1 MPLKITFGAVSEAGR
16 KDRNED
22 FFGLVTPDGEL
33 LASKGIVAA
42 IADGVGSEAGGREAA
57 EYSVLSV
64 LSDYYDTPETWEIP
78 HALGKLLASTNRW
91 LLAQRA
97 SHREFSSMASTLS
110 LLVLRGNRYTIAH
123 VGDTRIYMLRSGE
136 LSRLTIDHVWE
147 GTEGSHVLK
156 RAMGLDLQLAVDYT
170 EGELKK
176 GDIFLLA
183 SDGVWETL
191 GQNRLE
197 ELLAKHPDPEEAS
210 RVLVESAFDM
220 GSEGNLTA
228 QVLRIEDTAEG
239 SLKDLL
245 LEGADLPLPP
255 LLSQRQSIDGY
266 EVIDLLRRSE
276 QTLLYQV
283 RETSSGRM
291 LVLKT
296 LRQGADSHA
305 KNALLMEEWLG
316 KRILSKHFPQ
326 IISPEKRHFLYFL
339 TTWHEGST
347 LGEMLDDGHHF
358 TVTEIIHIGTK
369 LARALGA
376 IHRLDIIHRDIRP
389 ENVHLG
395 KDGKLRVLD
404 LGSAVNPALG
414 NEAEPFSGSPNHMAP
429 ELFSGQAAS
438 IQSDL
443 YALGVTLYQLLTRK
457 CPYGE
462 IGAGKLPSFADPI
475 PPTRFRPDI
484 PPWLENILLK
494 SVSRDP
500 DRRFEMPEEF
510 LLAMERGENSRIPA
524 PQKTPLASRNR
535 LLAWK
540 ITAAI
545 SILVNFF
552 LLYVDAI
559 ETLSFSSGSP
569 W

>member
-22 FFGLVTPDGEL
+22 FFGLVTPDGDL

-123 VGDTRIYMLRSGE
+123 VGDTRIYRLRGEE
-136 LSRLTIDHVWE
+136 LSRLTLDHVWE

-156 RAMGLDLQLAVDYT
+156 RAMGLDLQLVVDYA

-191 GQNRLE
+191 GQNRLQ
-197 ELLAKHPDPEEAS
+197 ELLAKHPEPEEAS

-228 QVLRIEDTAEG
+228 QVLRIDDTAEG

-255 LLSQRQSIDGY
+255 HLSQRQSIDGY
-266 EVIDLLRRSE
+266 EVIDLLHRSE
-276 QTLLYQV
+276 QTLLYKV
-283 RETSSGRM
+283 REASNGRM

-296 LRQGADSHA
+296 LKQGANSHA
-305 KNALLMEEWLG
+305 RNDLLMEEWLG

-326 IISPEKRHFLYFL
+326 VISPENRHFLYFL

-347 LGEMLDDGHHF
+347 LGEMLDDRHHF
-358 TVTEIIHIGTK
+358 TVTEVVHIGTK
-369 LARALGA
+369 LAQALGA

-395 KDGKLRVLD
+395 KDGKLRILD

-429 ELFSGQAAS
+429 ELLSGEAAS

-457 CPYGE
+457 FPYGE
-462 IGAGKLPSFADPI
+462 IEAGKIPSFADPV

-484 PPWLENILLK
+484 PSWLENILLK

-500 DRRFEMPEEF
+500 ERRFEMPEEF

-524 PQKTPLASRNR
+524 PRKTPLASRNR
-535 LLAWK
+535 LLTWK
-540 ITAAI
+540 ITAAV

>member
-22 FFGLVTPDGEL
+22 FFGLVTPDGDL

-123 VGDTRIYMLRSGE
+123 VGDTRIYRLRGEE
-136 LSRLTIDHVWE
+136 LSRLTLDHVWE

-156 RAMGLDLQLAVDYT
+156 RAMGLDLQLVVDYA

-191 GQNRLE
+191 GQNRLQ
-197 ELLAKHPDPEEAS
+197 ELLAKHPEPEEAS

-228 QVLRIEDTAEG
+228 QVLRIDDTAEG

-255 LLSQRQSIDGY
+255 HLSQRQSIDGY
-266 EVIDLLRRSE
+266 EVIDLLHRSE
-276 QTLLYQV
+276 QTLLYKV
-283 RETSSGRM
+283 REASSGRM

-296 LRQGADSHA
+296 LKQGANSHA
-305 KNALLMEEWLG
+305 RNDLLMEEWLG

-326 IISPEKRHFLYFL
+326 VISPENRHFLYFL
-339 TTWHEGST
+339 TTWHEGRT
-347 LGEMLDDGHHF
+347 LGEMLDDRHHF
-358 TVTEIIHIGTK
+358 TVTEVVHIGTK
-369 LARALGA
+369 LAQALGA

-395 KDGKLRVLD
+395 KDGKLRILD

-429 ELFSGQAAS
+429 ELLSGQAAS

-457 CPYGE
+457 FPYGE
-462 IGAGKLPSFADPI
+462 IEAGKIPSFADPA

-484 PPWLENILLK
+484 PFWLENILLK

-500 DRRFEMPEEF
+500 ERRFEMPEEF

-524 PQKTPLASRNR
+524 PRKTPLASRNR
-535 LLAWK
+535 LLTWK
-540 ITAAI
+540 ITAAV

>member
-33 LASKGIVAA
+33 LSSKGIVAA

-123 VGDTRIYMLRSGE
+123 VGDTRVYRLRGGE

-156 RAMGLDLQLAVDYT
+156 RAMGLDLQLVVDYA
-170 EGELKK
+170 EGELKR

-191 GQNRLE
+191 GQNRLQ

-210 RVLVESAFDM
+210 RALVDSAFDM

-245 LEGADLPLPP
+245 VEGADLPLPP

-266 EVIDLLRRSE
+266 EVIDLLHGSE
-276 QTLLYQV
+276 QTLLYKV
-283 RETSSGRM
+283 REASSGRM

-296 LRQGADSHA
+296 LRQEADSHA
-305 KNALLMEEWLG
+305 KNVLLMEEWLG

-326 IISPEKRHFLYFL
+326 VISPENRHFLYFL

-347 LGEMLDDGHHF
+347 LGEMLDDRHHF
-358 TVTEIIHIGTK
+358 TVAEIIHIGTR

-376 IHRLDIIHRDIRP
+376 IHRLDIIHRDVRP

-395 KDGKLRVLD
+395 KDGKLRILD

-414 NEAEPFSGSPNHMAP
+414 NGAEPFSGSVNHMAP

-457 CPYGE
+457 YPYGE
-462 IGAGKLPSFADPI
+462 IEAGKFPSFADPI

-484 PPWLENILLK
+484 PSWLENILLK

-500 DRRFEMPEEF
+500 ERRFEMPEEF

-535 LLAWK
+535 LLTWK
-540 ITAAI
+540 ITAAV

-559 ETLSFSSGSP
+559 ETLSFSSGPP

>member
-22 FFGLVTPDGEL
+22 FFGLVTPDGDL

-123 VGDTRIYMLRSGE
+123 VGDTRIYRLRGEE
-136 LSRLTIDHVWE
+136 LSRLTLDHVWE

-156 RAMGLDLQLAVDYT
+156 RAMGLDLQLVVDYA

-191 GQNRLE
+191 GQNRLQ
-197 ELLAKHPDPEEAS
+197 ELLAKHPEPEEAS

-228 QVLRIEDTAEG
+228 QVLRIDDTAEG

-255 LLSQRQSIDGY
+255 HLSQRQSIDGY
-266 EVIDLLRRSE
+266 EVIDLLHRSE
-276 QTLLYQV
+276 QTLLYKV
-283 RETSSGRM
+283 REASSGRM

-296 LRQGADSHA
+296 LKQGANSHA
-305 KNALLMEEWLG
+305 RNDLLMEEWLG

-326 IISPEKRHFLYFL
+326 VISPENRHFLYFL

-347 LGEMLDDGHHF
+347 LGEMLDDRHHF
-358 TVTEIIHIGTK
+358 TVTEVVHIGTK
-369 LARALGA
+369 LAQALGA

-395 KDGKLRVLD
+395 KDGKLRILD

-414 NEAEPFSGSPNHMAP
+414 NEAEPFSGSPNHMSP
-429 ELFSGQAAS
+429 ELLSGQAAS

-457 CPYGE
+457 FPYGE
-462 IGAGKLPSFADPI
+462 IEAGKTPSFADPV

-484 PPWLENILLK
+484 PSWLENILLK

-500 DRRFEMPEEF
+500 ERRFEMPEEF

-524 PQKTPLASRNR
+524 PRKTPLASRNR
-535 LLAWK
+535 LLTWK
-540 ITAAI
+540 ITAAV